1 MMGRVVDF
9 SKWQGTID
17 FSKVSSAFRSGTIDG
32 VILRVQAGSSGPD
45 SMYKTYVAG
54 CKQYGIPFGTYAY
67 FKAVN
72 VADAVQE
79 ATDAYARMD
88 KASITFAVDI
98 EEQTCYNASDLVPA
112 GQAFVDYLHKQGLTK
127 VGLYSG
133 ESFYSARGL
142 SNIKCDFHWIAK
154 YGVNDGQPHT
164 PPTVAYDLWQFTST
178 GSLSGVS
185 TDVDVS
191 QYGAKNAT
199 YFFNK
204 ATVAPAPSTTTSYI
218 TYTVVSG
225 DTLSELA
232 DTYNTTVTAIK
243 QLNSLS
249 SDTIYVGQKLKIPT
263 TSQPVYYTVVSGD
276 TVSEIADKYNTTVSQ
291 IDAWNNLDSSYTIY
305 VGQKLRVK

>member
-1 MMGRVVDF
+1 MGKVIDI

-17 FSKVSSAFRSGTIDG
+17 FAGLGNAFRTGAIDG
-32 VILRVQAGSSGPD
+32 VVIRVQSGSSYADPK
-45 SMYKTYVAG
+45 YKEYVAG
-54 CKQYGIPFGTYAY
+54 CKQYSIPFGTYAY
-67 FKAVN
+67 FKGVN
-72 VADAVQE
+72 VSDATQE
-79 ATDAYARMD
+79 AKDAYARMD
-88 KASITFAVDI
+88 KSSITFAVDI

-112 GQAFVDYLHKQGLTK
+112 GQAFVDYLKQQGLTK

-133 ESFYSARGL
+133 ESFFQSYKLA
-142 SNIKCDFHWIAK
+142 NIKRDFTWIAK
-154 YGVNDGQPHT
+154 YGADDGQPHT
-164 PPTVAYDLWQFTST
+164 PPTVAYDLWQYTST
-178 GSLSGVS
+178 GKVQGIAGN
-185 TDVDVS
+185 VDMS

-243 QLNSLS
+243 QLNSLA

-263 TSQPVYYTVVSGD
+263 TAQPVYYTVVSGD

-291 IDAWNNLDSSYTIY
+291 IDAWNNLDSSFTIY